1 MSLEYYLFCRKKYDD
16 ILYNIENILYSY
28 EHITEQTFDE
38 NMLDPSHN
46 DIFKPYHNI
55 QYFIEQKEVITQIRK
70 NYELKINAMCNHEM
84 EDDLIDI
91 TPDESKHI
99 SYCTIC
105 GFTK

>member
-1 MSLEYYLFCRKKYDD
+1 
-16 ILYNIENILYSY
+16 LYNIENILYSY

-38 NMLDPSHN
+38 NILDPSHN
-46 DIFKPYHNI
+46 DIFKPYNI
-55 QYFIEQKEVITQIRK
+55 QYFIKQKEVITQIRK

-84 EDDLIDI
+84 VDDLIDI